1 MYELL
6 FWQYQDG
13 IYLNHHLVY
22 EALVEQ
28 QEVEGL
34 ETLPVQVILNRINS
48 VFSTWEKVD
57 ENSWKNPKEKV
68 LFK

>member
-6 FWQYQDG
+6 FWQYQVG

-22 EALVEQ
+22 ESIDEQ

-34 ETLPVQVILNRINS
+34 ETLPVTVILNRFNT
-48 VFSTWEKVD
+48 VFSKFCSTVMMLLLILD
-57 ENSWKNPKEKV
+57 AA
-68 LFK
+68 

>member
-34 ETLPVQVILNRINS
+34 ETLPIQVILNRIQS
-48 VFSTWEKVD
+48 VFKDWEKVD
-57 ENSWKNPKEKV
+57 E
-68 LFK
+68 